1 MAKRRRV
8 SAPSAAEIE
17 RIEAEFRDETVKRAS
32 GSMAPISQIVAQ
44 SAEGAPVTPPQD
56 RAIAARD
63 ATDAQSLREAQAD
76 GRIILNIRLD
86 QIDDVAIVRDRTVL
100 DPDEMR
106 ELRLSIADH
115 GMRLPVEVFEQN
127 DPNGRPYG
135 LISGYRRVQAMREL
149 AQTTQDPAYLTIRAL
164 VRDPQ
169 DLGGAVTA
177 MVEENEIR
185 ANLSHFE
192 RGRVSVIAAQQ
203 GMFGSV
209 EDAVANLFSA
219 ASKAKRS
226 KIRSFAVIYEELG
239 DMLEFPEN
247 LKEVQG
253 LRIANALRNGMEGRF
268 REVLASDKG
277 TTPALEWELLD
288 QVCRE
293 YEQAAQPNPAR
304 GGRPKARA
312 PEPGWQSDTVLRL
325 PGDITLQRQHDG
337 EGYLIRLKGRGVNVE
352 IVEEAMRVL
361 QRNLKP

>member
-17 RIEAEFRDETVKRAS
+17 RIEAEFRDETVKRPGGA
-32 GSMAPISQIVAQ
+32 MAPISQIVAQ
-44 SAEGAPVTPPQD
+44 SAEDAPVTTPEN
-56 RAIAARD
+56 RAHAARD
-63 ATDAQSLREAQAD
+63 ATDAETLRAAQAD
-76 GRIILNIRLD
+76 GRVILNIRLD

-106 ELRLSIADH
+106 ELRLSIAEH
-115 GMRLPVEVFEQN
+115 GMRLPVEVFEQTEP
-127 DPNGRPYG
+127 DGRPYG

-149 AQTTQDPAYLTIRAL
+149 AQTTNDPAYHTIRAL

-177 MVEENEIR
+177 MVEENEVR

-192 RGRVSVIAAQQ
+192 RGRISVIAAQQ
-203 GMFGSV
+203 GMFASV
-209 EDAVANLFSA
+209 EDAVAQLFSA

-247 LKEVQG
+247 LKETQG
-253 LRIANALRNGMEGRF
+253 LRVANALRNGMEGRF

-277 TTPALEWELLD
+277 TTPTLEWDLLD
-288 QVCRE
+288 HVCRE
-293 YEQAAQPNPAR
+293 YESAAQPDRTR
-304 GGRPKARA
+304 GGRPKVRA

-325 PGDITLQRQHDG
+325 SGDITLQRQHDG
-337 EGYLIRLKGRGVNVE
+337 DGYLIRLKGRGVNVE
-352 IVEEAMRVL
+352 IVEEAMRL
-361 QRNLKP
+361 LERGLKY